1 MNDLDCVFITND
13 DGLCNGLE
21 DLISNL
27 HEFKIPLLVV
37 VPSENKSACSM
48 SISLRKKMR
57 LSRQKEIEETQR
69 IRNFIIVKFIYT
81 STIFSSIRFTES
93 RDLLSRLGIS

>member
-13 DGLCNGLE
+13 DGLCTGLE

-37 VPSENKSACSM
+37 VPSENKYNPK
-48 SISLRKKMR
+48 ILRKY
-57 LSRQKEIEETQR
+57 
-69 IRNFIIVKFIYT
+69 FFWKFN
-81 STIFSSIRFTES
+81 
-93 RDLLSRLGIS
+93 LLIS

>member
-1 MNDLDCVFITND
+1 MDCVFITND
-13 DGLCNGLE
+13 DGLCKGLE

-48 SISLRKKMR
+48 SISLRKKMK
-57 LSRQKEIEETQR
+57 LSRQKQIEEKLDR
-69 IRNFIIVKFIYT
+69 GYAPLINLYFRWN
-81 STIFSSIRFTES
+81 SC
-93 RDLLSRLGIS
+93 